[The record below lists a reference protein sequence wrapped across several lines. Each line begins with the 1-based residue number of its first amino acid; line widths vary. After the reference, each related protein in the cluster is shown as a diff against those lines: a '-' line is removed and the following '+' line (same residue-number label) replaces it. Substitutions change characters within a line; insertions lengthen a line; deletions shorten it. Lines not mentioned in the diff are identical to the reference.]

1 MSDETKDKGSA
12 AARGRFA
19 TTRWSVIL
27 AAGNRAE
34 PGWQDAL
41 STLCEVYWYPLYA
54 FARRTGTQPEE
65 AQDLT
70 QEFFTRLLQKDSLR
84 RADPRK
90 GRFRSFLLTSFKN
103 FIADERA
110 RARAL
115 KRGGG
120 QTPISIDVETAEGMY
135 TLEPFHE
142 QTPDKLFERHW
153 ALTVL
158 QHTVDRL
165 GEEHV
170 GPRKERLFARLKAYL
185 PGGVG
190 GASYAQVARDLEM
203 NEVTVKVVVHRLRQ
217 RFRDLLLEEIARTVD
232 SDEEVEAEVRY
243 LLAALD
249 TA

>member
-1 MSDETKDKGSA
+1 MPDESKQNQRA
-12 AARGRFA
+12 AGRGRFA

-34 PGWQDAL
+34 AGWQDAL

-70 QEFFTRLLQKDSLR
+70 QEFFARLLQKNSLR
-84 RADPRK
+84 QADPQK
-90 GRFRSFLLTSFKN
+90 GRFRSFLITSFKN

-110 RARAL
+110 RARAA

-120 QTPISIDVETAEGMY
+120 QAPISIDVETAEGMY
-135 TLEPFHE
+135 TLEPSHE
-142 QTPDKLFERHW
+142 QTPDKLFERRW

-165 GEEHV
+165 GDEYV
-170 GPRKERLFARLKAYL
+170 GPRKERAFRRLKVYL
-185 PGGVG
+185 PGGAG

-203 NEVTVKVVVHRLRQ
+203 NEVTVKVMVHRLRQ

-232 SDEEVEAEVRY
+232 TQEEVEAEVRY
-243 LLAALD
+243 LMAALE
-249 TA
+249 